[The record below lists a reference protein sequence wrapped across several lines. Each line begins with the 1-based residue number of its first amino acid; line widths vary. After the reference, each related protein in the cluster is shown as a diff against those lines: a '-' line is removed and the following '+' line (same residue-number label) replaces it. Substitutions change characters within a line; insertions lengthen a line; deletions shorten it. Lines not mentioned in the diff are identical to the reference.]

1 MNDKVFKSEQKGG
14 LDFTTNFTCSPLLG
28 HTPDFSAM
36 SKSCYITMQN
46 TRDVEAR
53 ILSGLRY

>member
-1 MNDKVFKSEQKGG
+1 MHDKVFKSDGKGG
-14 LDFTTNFTCSPLLG
+14 LDFTPNFTCSSQLG

-36 SKSCYITMQN
+36 SKRYYITMQN
-46 TRDVEAR
+46 ARDVRAR